1 MIRSLILRCILA
13 LLPQNAFA
21 EYYKEL
27 GLYTCTVKTTQLV
40 IMEDGIVQE
49 YSGYENSTGVG
60 DKLIFEIL
68 VPTET
73 QESRQITLHLKDAKD
88 RTLTWG
94 YIFKPEVKSVFGLK
108 IVRQYHN
115 MMGQELSPKTDG
127 RRVV

>member
-21 EYYKEL
+21 EVSVVGRYE
-27 GLYTCTVKTTQLV
+27 CTVKTTQLV

-115 MMGQELSPKTDG
+115 VMGQELSPKTDG